1 MLAHTK
7 TGKEPEVKY
16 LLCLGV
22 AVLLA
27 ATGCGPKVMVPP
39 KIDLAQHE
47 VVGVITFRSS
57 NEGLLGSYATGKFIE
72 AVRRDQGLV
81 RVVEIGDQDEVLEKI
96 GSKELDREAFVK
108 IGEEYDVA
116 TVFNGELVLSDIRPE
131 ITITPGGGYMD
142 FSAEVDATMAVRLM
156 ETETG
161 ASLWNSSA
169 AATRKVGG
177 VSVFGH
183 KHFAFNAKD
192 PDVAYGELVRAMVR
206 KASRDF
212 QVTWERQ

>member
-1 MLAHTK
+1 
-7 TGKEPEVKY
+7 VKN
-16 LLCLGV
+16 LLCLGFV
-22 AVLLA
+22 VLVLA

-57 NEGLLGSYATGKFIE
+57 NEGLLGSYATGKFME
-72 AVRRDQGLV
+72 AIRKDQHLV
-81 RVVEIGDQDEVLEKI
+81 RIVEIGDQDDVLEEI
-96 GSKELDREAFVK
+96 ESKELDREAFVK

-116 TVFNGELVLSDIRPE
+116 TVINGELVISDVRPD
-131 ITITPGGGYMD
+131 ITITPGGGFMD

-177 VSVFGH
+177 VSIFGK

-192 PDVAYGELVRAMVR
+192 PDHAYGELVRDLVR